1 MVGILSLPDTFRCTC
16 PCGTPMLQIGEEI
29 SEQLDLVPMQVQEAQ
44 AEPPVA
50 LVVDQVYQPVSNDS
64 VFRVEFGA
72 IAIAIAGLVNA
83 KYLAGQSYCG

>member
-1 MVGILSLPDTFRCTC
+1 
-16 PCGTPMLQIGEEI
+16 MLQIGEEI